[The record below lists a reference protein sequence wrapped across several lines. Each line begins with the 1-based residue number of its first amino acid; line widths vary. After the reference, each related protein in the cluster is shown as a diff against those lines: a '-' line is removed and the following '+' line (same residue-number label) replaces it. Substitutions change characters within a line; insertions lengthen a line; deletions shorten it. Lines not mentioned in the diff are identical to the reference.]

1 MLIISR
7 KSGESFLID
16 EQIEVFVLD
25 VQNDKVKLG
34 ISAPQH
40 IKIIRKELRD
50 TENANLEAA
59 GTQQAVAGSMLAEQL
74 RKKKF

>member
-7 KSGESFLID
+7 KCGESFLID
-16 EQIEVFVLD
+16 ENIEVFVLD

-34 ISAPQH
+34 ISAPQD
-40 IKIIRKELRD
+40 IKIIRKELRE

-59 GTQQAVAGSMLAEQL
+59 GAQQAGADSLRGAQL
-74 RKKKF
+74 KKKKV